1 GLRSGLGFAHRL
13 GLGSFLG
20 DFVHAIRPRGCL
32 VNGYPIPLEY
42 CELCAQRR
50 AAVSACFAAVARLC
64 NRCVELTGG
73 APGAAMT
80 VFAVNYLC
88 REVLRDHAFRAA
100 MKADPAKALAPLDL
114 TDEERRA
121 LIAGDV
127 GALYRM
133 GVNGFLMGYLARFEV
148 CGLDVG
154 IYNERMRAVKVDEI
168 GQPVGEALGGE
179 QQRSPRASDGSS
191 VGTAPRL

>member
-1 GLRSGLGFAHRL
+1 MS
-13 GLGSFLG
+13 
-20 DFVHAIRPRGCL
+20 I
-32 VNGYPIPLEY
+32 
-42 CELCAQRR
+42 
-50 AAVSACFAAVARLC
+50 
-64 NRCVELTGG
+64 
-73 APGAAMT
+73 
-80 VFAVNYLC
+80 FAVNYLC

-114 TDEERRA
+114 SEDERRT

-148 CGLDVG
+148 CGLNVA

-168 GQPVGEALGGE
+168 GQPVA
-179 QQRSPRASDGSS
+179 
-191 VGTAPRL
+191 